1 MMSGKKQAKLT
12 VKRKLEIIDELSQ
25 SQPPSKISLGRK
37 YGVTEG
43 AIRYIWSNKE
53 KIRGDAVSLS
63 DKLQNTVRRST
74 PAQYADIEEIL
85 FNWIKVIRSANLPI
99 SPTLIISKAK
109 RIAEEL
115 SHTEFKA
122 SWCWFEK
129 FKKRKG
135 LQQMVLCGEGSE
147 VDKNDPKTLAEL
159 ELLYKEISKYHPE
172 NIYNMDETGLFFRVL
187 PKYTVLLPEE
197 DIKTTRGRK
206 KAKERVSLV
215 VCTNA
220 VGTHKIPLCMIGKPK
235 TPACIRGRKWPLV
248 YMNQKRAWMD
258 RGIFSRWLA
267 EVFIPEIKKKTDQPV
282 LLLMDNAP
290 GHFLTAERADV
301 KTLFL
306 PANVTS

>member
-1 MMSGKKQAKLT
+1 MSGKKQAKLT

-172 NIYNMDETGLFFRVL
+172 NIYNMDETGLFFAFFQNTQFCYLRKTL
-187 PKYTVLLPEE
+187 KQPEKE
-197 DIKTTRGRK
+197 KRRK
-206 KAKERVSLV
+206 K
-215 VCTNA
+215 
-220 VGTHKIPLCMIGKPK
+220 G
-235 TPACIRGRKWPLV
+235 
-248 YMNQKRAWMD
+248 
-258 RGIFSRWLA
+258 
-267 EVFIPEIKKKTDQPV
+267 
-282 LLLMDNAP
+282 
-290 GHFLTAERADV
+290 
-301 KTLFL
+301 
-306 PANVTS
+306 